1 MAINLQ
7 KQGELQRASQ
17 EAAGEGLP
25 GATQQ
30 TNVEVKRTTKGPKTG
45 DGGSPSD
52 TPHPPCHRRPQV
64 DPRLERGEAFTSTAE
79 SQVTIPE
86 KLKQWLVDD

>member
-30 TNVEVKRTTKGPKTG
+30 TNVEVKRPVQRFSITSENGKIKSIEW
-45 DGGSPSD
+45 GSIVID
-52 TPHPPCHRRPQV
+52 
-64 DPRLERGEAFTSTAE
+64 
-79 SQVTIPE
+79 
-86 KLKQWLVDD
+86 